1 MNLMFPHPDD
11 EPVLVLDDADSWKL
25 LTHTRHARVAF
36 QGEDRLEIFPVNIL
50 TEQPTIYFRT
60 APGSKLTAA
69 EHGTGIALE
78 ADGMLPDQGWSVVA
92 RGLARALTDE
102 EEIRRVRLLGLS
114 PWVPTYK
121 DYIVAVDV
129 TEISGRH
136 FQFGP
141 HPEREREQPEA

>member
-11 EPVLVLDDADSWKL
+11 EPVLVLDDERSWKL

-36 QGEDRLEIFPVNIL
+36 QGDDRLEIFPVNIL
-50 TEQPTIYFRT
+50 TEQPVVYFRT

-69 EHGTGIALE
+69 EQGVEVALE

-92 RGLARALTDE
+92 RGTAREITDE

-114 PWVPTYK
+114 PWVPTFK
-121 DYIVAVDV
+121 DHIVAVEV

-136 FQFGP
+136 FEFGP
-141 HPEREREQPEA
+141 HPERENG